1 MPPPPPFGDA
11 LRLMPQRG
19 SEAEMTAAQTQYG
32 RLRNGK
38 RFRPIVNI
46 RRAYDTHFDYGVTD
60 ESANEDVAALKT
72 TAKRYMPNRTF
83 VTSIFGFE
91 TGVNDFVTVGE
102 ELGRPIDEAGWDGWD
117 RVAAVPPPLVAANP
131 DIIFHTYSLNNPII
145 TLALPVPTETSH
157 LFVVVNAGMHL
168 TLYIFTDDPP
178 NGQIYSVGLGA
189 TKENV
194 ARDGAQSGT
203 VVSQPVPDAPAPG
216 VPSTVPAPAS
226 ASASASRRRG
236 SMARRGGGVTEQ
248 SANLVN
254 NLMAAFDGRNPA
266 VLYSPDFI
274 TRNAVS
280 KDVGTVHIIDVGFFT
295 PAHHAKL
302 QTIVD
307 GFNRDADADRQ
318 RGDKDPR
325 KLRFVT
331 KRNSNGSSL
340 FGFDHME
347 IELSDIGYGLIS
359 TERDLD
365 RDSHYFS
372 EKARANCTSWL
383 QALFAGRFKCTTP
396 GIDRIGVGAV
406 SPNLCRS
413 NYTTTPRTDLLTYV
427 DTVAVR
433 GVPPPDLLG
442 KMRGDTPLGLGARLP
457 RGISMAAAAAA
468 AAIARLRR
476 RGGRRTHR
484 KKRKA
489 RKTRRTL
496 KASRR

>member
-1 MPPPPPFGDA
+1 MSA
-11 LRLMPQRG
+11 LQAARLA
-19 SEAEMTAAQTQYG
+19 SEAAAAAAAQKSYG
-32 RLRNGK
+32 RLRSGL
-38 RFRPIVNI
+38 RFRRITDI
-46 RRAYDTHFDYGVTD
+46 QRAYDTHFNYGVTD

-72 TAKRYMPNRTF
+72 TAERYMPPDRTF

-91 TGVNDFVTVGE
+91 EDVNNYDEVGE
-102 ELGRPIDEAGWDGWD
+102 ALGRDIAEAGKKGWD
-117 RVAAVPPPLVAANP
+117 RAAVVPRREVVDNL

-145 TLALPVPTETSH
+145 TLALPEPTETPH

-168 TLYIFTDDPP
+168 TLYIFTG
-178 NGQIYSVGLGA
+178 GQRAGKIYSIGLGA
-189 TKENV
+189 TRENV
-194 ARDGAQSGT
+194 TPDGAQSGT
-203 VVSQPVPDAPAPG
+203 LASQPVPSVRAAPG
-216 VPSTVPAPAS
+216 VPSTVPVPT
-226 ASASASRRRG
+226 SRRRPG
-236 SMARRGGGVTEQ
+236 SVAPAARGGGLTEQ

-280 KDVGTVHIIDVGFFT
+280 KDVGTVRIIDVGFFT

-302 QTIVD
+302 QGIVK

-318 RGDKDPR
+318 RGNTDPR

-331 KRNSNGSSL
+331 KRYSHESSL
-340 FGFDHME
+340 FVFDHME

-383 QALFAGRFKCTTP
+383 QALFAGRFKCTP
-396 GIDRIGVGAV
+396 SVLDRIGVGAV

-413 NYTTTPRTDLLTYV
+413 NYTTTPRQDLLTYV
-427 DTVAVR
+427 DTVAVQ
-433 GVPPPDLLG
+433 GVPPADLLG
-442 KMRGDTPLGLGARLP
+442 RMRGDTQLGLVERFP
-457 RGISMAAAAAA
+457 RFIGSVRTGVAAAAANV
-468 AAIARLRR
+468 RERFR